1 MLQKIYP
8 FFSLV
13 IGELVK
19 PWNQMTPDGA
29 GLTMFLL
36 LSLLFLV
43 LAGLRLW
50 NLTVKGEMEIKMRA
64 IEA

>member
-1 MLQKIYP
+1 M
-8 FFSLV
+8 FSLV

-19 PWNQMTPDGA
+19 PLYHLTPDGA

-43 LAGLRLW
+43 LAGLLLW
-50 NLTVKGEMEIKMRA
+50 NLTIKGEMEINVRA